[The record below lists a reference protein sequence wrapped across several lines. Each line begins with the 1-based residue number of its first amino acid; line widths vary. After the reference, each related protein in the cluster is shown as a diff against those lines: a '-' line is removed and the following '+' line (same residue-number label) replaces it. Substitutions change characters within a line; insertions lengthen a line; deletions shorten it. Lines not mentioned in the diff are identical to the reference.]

1 MAAETEVPD
10 DLKAWRAQT
19 LAGGI
24 TLEEGATAFR
34 RALASGL
41 SQLIVAPETGKPLA
55 PPDLR
60 ADADPPLES
69 TRATSGGFF
78 SRPDLP
84 QPFSPPADDV
94 QRAVAAIWTELLGIE
109 PIGIDDDFF
118 ALGGH
123 SLMAIRVLA
132 GIWRDFAVEMSL
144 AEFFD
149 RPTVALL
156 ADEIVMRQIA
166 AYDPTAVGAAVAE
179 FTAPG

>member
-1 MAAETEVPD
+1 MY
-10 DLKAWRAQT
+10 
-19 LAGGI
+19 
-24 TLEEGATAFR
+24 
-34 RALASGL
+34 
-41 SQLIVAPETGKPLA
+41 
-55 PPDLR
+55 
-60 ADADPPLES
+60 
-69 TRATSGGFF
+69 
-78 SRPDLP
+78 
-84 QPFSPPADDV
+84 
-94 QRAVAAIWTELLGIE
+94 AIWTELLGIE

-123 SLMAIRVLA
+123 SLMGIQVLA

-166 AYDPTAVGAAVAE
+166 AYDPTAVDAAVAE